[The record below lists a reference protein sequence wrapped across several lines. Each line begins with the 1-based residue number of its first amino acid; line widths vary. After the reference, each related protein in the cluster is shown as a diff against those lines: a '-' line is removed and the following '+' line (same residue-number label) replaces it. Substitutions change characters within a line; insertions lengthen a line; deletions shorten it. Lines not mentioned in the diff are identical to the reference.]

1 MSTGKTITEKILS
14 EHSGQSVTAGDYVLV
29 ELDLV
34 FMHDASA
41 PLAIDELRKFDLDK
55 VKHPEKTIFILD
67 HCSPAPRME
76 MANWHKKIRSFVK
89 QTKAKLHDVG
99 EGIVHQV
106 VVEKYIEPGS
116 VVVGG
121 DSHSCTGGALGA
133 LATGMGATDMGIAIT
148 LGKTWMRVPETM
160 KFLIE
165 GELPCG
171 VFSKDLILS
180 IIGNLTADGATYC
193 AMEFSGSTV
202 DAMGLDSRL
211 TLCNMAVEAGAKFG
225 IVASDG
231 KTREFLKTQGREASF
246 REVRSD
252 REAVYKSLT
261 RIDATQLVPMISE
274 PPKVD
279 NVKPVE
285 ELIGT
290 PIDQVFIGSC
300 TNGRESDL
308 QVAADI
314 MKGHK
319 RHPHTRLIVIPASHQ
334 TYIECLGEGI
344 IETLVKAGAVIDSPG
359 CGPCGGIHLGILGDN
374 ERCLSTAN
382 RNFEGRMGNPA
393 SFIYLASPATA
404 AATALNGEIT
414 DPRGLL

>member
-1 MSTGKTITEKILS
+1 
-14 EHSGQSVTAGDYVLV
+14 
-29 ELDLV
+29 
-34 FMHDASA
+34 
-41 PLAIDELRKFDLDK
+41 
-55 VKHPEKTIFILD
+55 
-67 HCSPAPRME
+67 
-76 MANWHKKIRSFVK
+76 
-89 QTKAKLHDVG
+89 
-99 EGIVHQV
+99 
-106 VVEKYIEPGS
+106 
-116 VVVGG
+116 
-121 DSHSCTGGALGA
+121 
-133 LATGMGATDMGIAIT
+133 
-148 LGKTWMRVPETM
+148 
-160 KFLIE
+160 
-165 GELPCG
+165 
-171 VFSKDLILS
+171 
-180 IIGNLTADGATYC
+180 
-193 AMEFSGSTV
+193 
-202 DAMGLDSRL
+202 
-211 TLCNMAVEAGAKFG
+211 
-225 IVASDG
+225 
-231 KTREFLKTQGREASF
+231 
-246 REVRSD
+246 
-252 REAVYKSLT
+252 
-261 RIDATQLVPMISE
+261 MISE